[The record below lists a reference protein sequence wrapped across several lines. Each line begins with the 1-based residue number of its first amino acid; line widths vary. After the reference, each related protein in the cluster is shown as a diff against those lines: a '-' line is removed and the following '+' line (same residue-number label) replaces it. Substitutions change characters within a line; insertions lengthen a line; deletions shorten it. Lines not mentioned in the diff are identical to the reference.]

1 MKKILLV
8 LTFMLAFSAQAWN
21 QNHNSWDT
29 LANHTKRRAY
39 QAAVRRGERCKRP
52 PSKSSKKLQ
61 GPVVWSRKPPKGS
74 QQPAKTPVVVI
85 IF

>member
-1 MKKILLV
+1 MKKILLI

-21 QNHNSWDT
+21 HSSWDT
-29 LANHTKRRAY
+29 LAHHTKRRA
-39 QAAVRRGERCKRP
+39 VRQSERCKRP
-52 PSKSSKKLQ
+52 SNKKLQ

-85 IF
+85 IFQ